1 MPSAGGEKRQLDVVG
16 FDVFLCRFRGEMQS
30 VQMMPMREVCMM
42 RGALM
47 IACLVVLGCFL
58 VMTGCVLVVLRGL
71 LMMFCGAR

>member
-1 MPSAGGEKRQLDVVG
+1 
-16 FDVFLCRFRGEMQS
+16 
-30 VQMMPMREVCMM
+30 MMPMREVCMM

-47 IACLVVLGCFL
+47 IACLVMLGCFL

>member
-1 MPSAGGEKRQLDVVG
+1 
-16 FDVFLCRFRGEMQS
+16 MQS

-47 IACLVVLGCFL
+47 IACLVMLGCFL

>member
-1 MPSAGGEKRQLDVVG
+1 MPVV
-16 FDVFLCRFRGEMQS
+16 FDVRLGSILAMLKG

-47 IACLVVLGCFL
+47 IACLVMLGCFL